1 MRTTS
6 VSRWRHVTV
15 TVWTPRFLT
24 DWASCRRSEPGA
36 KLRDSAQATSLGDKS
51 EALSWHLMPDW
62 PMTLRGE
69 TPVWVTYSPVTHLP
83 TDGWVTVMLVHMK
96 QRQLCLQRAVQTHA
110 MLISSPIRWDESD
123 RFSVMIGWKLKKKLS
138 DPKHKWLLDSHVKI
152 ILVYKFIV
160 TIEQHSIL
168 FQASLL
174 LLLLLLVKKNIFIF
188 FFNLIPQNHHEAD
201 SL

>member
-1 MRTTS
+1 MTS
-6 VSRWRHVTV
+6 VSCWRHVTV

-36 KLRDSAQATSLGDKS
+36 KLRGSAQATSLGDKS

-123 RFSVMIGWKLKKKLS
+123 LFCHDWMKTYKKSCQILNVSDSQTLMSKLFWFTNLLWQYKKKFQLFDFFS
-138 DPKHKWLLDSHVKI
+138 
-152 ILVYKFIV
+152 
-160 TIEQHSIL
+160 TIYQINVS
-168 FQASLL
+168 
-174 LLLLLLVKKNIFIF
+174 KYRKT
-188 FFNLIPQNHHEAD
+188 
-201 SL
+201 